1 MNIEST
7 AEIKADESLVMIVYG
22 KGGVGKTTF
31 AATAPG
37 VLILD
42 FENGSKYLGQRGIKA
57 AVVRLSAW
65 LTEQDKHELRTEIKK
80 YQTIVVDPLGEAME
94 KLMDSSS
101 LNGPKY
107 RQPDGSLTM
116 AGWGEAKKKMRAFIK
131 WLRDT
136 GKNVIIIAHDSE
148 EKDGE
153 QIVHRIQVATKLREE
168 LPTIVDVISYMG
180 VRMVNGR
187 PVRML
192 YTPRQGEAW
201 ESKDR
206 TGRVPL
212 AVEVSEKSGFEDF
225 LASLAPI
232 KSPPVA
238 GHPQRQ
244 IPPDRRTATPPPK
257 HSTPDQNPSP
267 QGRNDWAKYWERAA
281 GGIVNEQYRTSLIER
296 LWEAVER
303 NDPAAAK
310 DAENEIIHALQ
321 EAV

>member
-7 AEIKADESLVMIVYG
+7 ADIKADESLVMIVYG

-42 FENGSKYLGQRGIKA
+42 FESGSKYLGQRGIKA

-65 LTEQDKHELRTEIKK
+65 LTEEDKRELRAAIKK

-94 KLMDSSS
+94 KLMDSFS

-168 LPTIVDVISYMG
+168 LPAIVDVISYMG
-180 VRMVNGR
+180 VRMVDGR
-187 PVRML
+187 PARVL
-192 YTPRQGEAW
+192 YTPRQGEKF

-212 AVEVSEKSGFEDF
+212 TVEVREKSGFADF
-225 LASLAPI
+225 LSSLAPI

-238 GHPQRQ
+238 GHPRAN
-244 IPPDRRTATPPPK
+244 PPGAANRDTPPP
-257 HSTPDQNPSP
+257 DQDASP
-267 QGRNDWAKYWERAA
+267 QGRNEWAKYWERAA